1 MGLAVGTWA
10 PPTLRTLPLAGLGCE
25 IHGGWSH
32 RSLCIRSHQLER
44 GYWAVLIKAKHLPG
58 ATCPSCH
65 VARWSHGTE
74 LTGCWVCLQD
84 TRVSTVKSTQMS
96 VPAAPAFT
104 MATAWIRSTSS
115 TASVPPVRGSL
126 LCIPYSIP
134 GAGYLPGQCRA
145 PKVGSIRC
153 RASALQQCGMLTA
166 KLCLGWHPHMWS
178 RLGIF
183 LPFQ

>member
-115 TASVPPVRGSL
+115 TASVPPVCGSL
-126 LCIPYSIP
+126 LLHPLQHPWCWVPTWAVQSP
-134 GAGYLPGQCRA
+134 KSWLYL
-145 PKVGSIRC
+145 
-153 RASALQQCGMLTA
+153 LQSFSPAAVWDAHSKTV
-166 KLCLGWHPHMWS
+166 P
-178 RLGIF
+178 
-183 LPFQ
+183 